1 MPRETLQTLTEP
13 MYYVLLSLV
22 EPRCGIEI
30 MERTRELSGGR
41 VVIGPGTLYT
51 MLAKFEENRLIA
63 HVEVPDAQERGV
75 GGAKRKHYL
84 ITDAGKATLRQE
96 YDRLARMAA
105 DGREIMEGLT

>member
-22 EPRCGIEI
+22 RPRCGIEI
-30 MERTRELSGGR
+30 MDSVRALSGER

-63 HVEVPDAQERGV
+63 HVEVPDAQERGI

-84 ITDAGKATLRQE
+84 ITDAGIATLRQE

>member
-1 MPRETLQTLTEP
+1 MPRETLQTLTES
-13 MYYVLLSLV
+13 MYYVLLSLT

-30 MERTRELSGGR
+30 MDRSRELSGGR

-63 HVEVPDAQERGV
+63 HAEVPDAPERGI

-84 ITDAGKATLRQE
+84 ITGAGIATLRQE